1 MFGCCLHT
9 YLSLRDPAAGQPW
22 RKLPEGGLSLDKEV
36 EHPCGLPD
44 QKSFAYRSVQ
54 MKKSGIYAREHL
66 RMSTRETD
74 RPLQADALRE
84 IERAVR
90 GKLRAFDLSDSFIER
105 CLEDS
110 IQKGLVE
117 YLRKLDGGEVIEN
130 RNGFVVRAAF
140 LRAIDELRREARQA
154 DGDVVSAL
162 IESGSVA
169 EPPSEELAIEY
180 LQAEELREA
189 VRQLSP
195 EEQQVLSLH
204 YLEEKTA
211 EASAEVLFCSERTYR
226 RRLKQALRKLGRML
240 DAPVPEPGSQLA
252 IEIGVVTW
260 VGLRGAKVAISQGP
274 FEHLVRLAEGI
285 VGRIGGSENAERVA
299 TIAGSGPAKVV
310 GGCTA
315 ACLLAVGGA
324 QLAGVGGGPDQP
336 DPRGRAQLER
346 ADPSVVVAPPV
357 PPPPAPIR
365 SSRQPAGSGA
375 GSSAAASAAER
386 RERQANREVESQGT
400 GALFPEER
408 SSEPTESTPVES
420 SPPPSGEATPNRAA
434 ESQGVG
440 GLVGQ

>member
-1 MFGCCLHT
+1 
-9 YLSLRDPAAGQPW
+9 
-22 RKLPEGGLSLDKEV
+22 
-36 EHPCGLPD
+36 
-44 QKSFAYRSVQ
+44 
-54 MKKSGIYAREHL
+54 MKKTGNSAPEYR
-66 RMSTRETD
+66 RMSTREID

-110 IQKGLVE
+110 IQKGVVE
-117 YLRKLDGGEVIEN
+117 YLRKLDSGEVIEN

-140 LRAIDELRREARQA
+140 LRAIDELRREARQV
-154 DGDVVSAL
+154 DGAVVGVL
-162 IESGSVA
+162 IESGRVA

-204 YLEEKTA
+204 YFEEKTA
-211 EASAEVLFCSERTYR
+211 EASAKALFCSERTYR

-252 IEIGVVTW
+252 IEIGVITW

-285 VGRIGGSENAERVA
+285 VGRIGGSETTERVA
-299 TIAGSGPAKVV
+299 TIASSGPAKVV

-315 ACLLAVGGA
+315 AAAACLLAVGGA
-324 QLAGVGGGPDQP
+324 ELAGVGAGEPDRRDGDRAAVERTQP
-336 DPRGRAQLER
+336 RPLRG
-346 ADPSVVVAPPV
+346 VVVAPPV
-357 PPPPAPIR
+357 PTPALTR
-365 SSRQPAGSGA
+365 SSRRLAGSESPT
-375 GSSAAASAAER
+375 SSASAADR
-386 RERQANREVESQGT
+386 REREANREVESQGT
-400 GALFPEER
+400 GVLLPEE
-408 SSEPTESTPVES
+408 SEPAPRPTPIES
-420 SPPPSGEATPNRAA
+420 SPPPSESTPNSAV
-434 ESQGVG
+434 ESQGTG
-440 GLVGQ
+440 GLVP

>member
-1 MFGCCLHT
+1 V
-9 YLSLRDPAAGQPW
+9 RI
-22 RKLPEGGLSLDKEV
+22 KE
-36 EHPCGLPD
+36 
-44 QKSFAYRSVQ
+44 
-54 MKKSGIYAREHL
+54 SGIYAPENR
-66 RMSTRETD
+66 RMGTREID

-154 DGDVVSAL
+154 DGEVVGLL
-162 IESGSVA
+162 IESGRVA

-204 YLEEKTA
+204 YFEEKTA
-211 EASAEVLFCSERTYR
+211 EASAEALFCSERTYR

-252 IEIGVVTW
+252 IEIGVFTW

-274 FEHLVRLAEGI
+274 FEHLFRLAEGT
-285 VGRIGGSENAERVA
+285 VGRIGGSETTERVA

-324 QLAGVGGGPDQP
+324 QLAGVGGPDQP
-336 DPRGRAQLER
+336 DLRGRAQLER
-346 ADPSVVVAPPV
+346 AEPSVIVAPPV
-357 PPPPAPIR
+357 PPPPPAPI
-365 SSRQPAGSGA
+365 SPSRQSAGSGA
-375 GSSAAASAAER
+375 EGISASASAAER
-386 RERQANREVESQGT
+386 RKREANREVESQGT

-408 SSEPTESTPVES
+408 SSEPTESTPVQS
-420 SPPPSGEATPNRAA
+420 SPPPSAEATPNRAA

>member
-1 MFGCCLHT
+1 
-9 YLSLRDPAAGQPW
+9 
-22 RKLPEGGLSLDKEV
+22 
-36 EHPCGLPD
+36 
-44 QKSFAYRSVQ
+44 
-54 MKKSGIYAREHL
+54 
-66 RMSTRETD
+66 MSTRQID
-74 RPLQADALRE
+74 RPLQADALHE

-130 RNGFVVRAAF
+130 RDGFVVQAAF

-154 DGDVVSAL
+154 DGAVFGVL
-162 IESGSVA
+162 IGSGSVA

-204 YLEEKTA
+204 YFEEKTA
-211 EASAEVLFCSERTYR
+211 EASAKALFCSERTYR

-252 IEIGVVTW
+252 IEVGVVTW

-285 VGRIGGSENAERVA
+285 VGRIGGSETTERVA

-315 ACLLAVGGA
+315 ALAACVLAVGGIE
-324 QLAGVGGGPDQP
+324 LAGVGGRPDQ
-336 DPRGRAQLER
+336 RGKGDRVPVER
-346 ADPSVVVAPPV
+346 ARPSPRVVVAPPV
-357 PPPPAPIR
+357 PPPSA
-365 SSRQPAGSGA
+365 SSRQQAGSDSTT
-375 GSSAAASAAER
+375 SSAPAAER
-386 RERQANREVESQGT
+386 REREANRAAETQGT
-400 GALFPEER
+400 GALFPEES
-408 SSEPTESTPVES
+408 SSEPASESEPVES
-420 SPPPSGEATPNRAA
+420 STPLSSEASANSAA
-434 ESQGVG
+434 ESQGTA
-440 GLVGQ
+440 GLVR

>member
-1 MFGCCLHT
+1 
-9 YLSLRDPAAGQPW
+9 
-22 RKLPEGGLSLDKEV
+22 
-36 EHPCGLPD
+36 
-44 QKSFAYRSVQ
+44 
-54 MKKSGIYAREHL
+54 MKKTGNSAPEYR

-110 IQKGLVE
+110 IQKGIVE

-130 RNGFVVRAAF
+130 RNGFVVQAAF
-140 LRAIDELRREARQA
+140 LRAIDELRREARQV
-154 DGDVVSAL
+154 DGAVVGVL
-162 IESGSVA
+162 IESGRVA

-204 YLEEKTA
+204 YFEEKTA
-211 EASAEVLFCSERTYR
+211 EASAEALFCSERTYR
-226 RRLKQALRKLGRML
+226 RRLKQALRKLGRIL

-260 VGLRGAKVAISQGP
+260 VGLRGAKAAISQGP

-285 VGRIGGSENAERVA
+285 VRRIGGSETTERVA

-310 GGCTA
+310 DGCTA

-324 QLAGVGGGPDQP
+324 QLAGVGGPDQP
-336 DPRGRAQLER
+336 DPGGGAQLER
-346 ADPSVVVAPPV
+346 VEPSVVVAPPV
-357 PPPPAPIR
+357 PPPPPAPI
-365 SSRQPAGSGA
+365 SSSQQPTGSES
-375 GSSAAASAAER
+375 GSSASAAEKK
-386 RERQANREVESQGT
+386 ERQANREVESQGT

>member
-1 MFGCCLHT
+1 
-9 YLSLRDPAAGQPW
+9 
-22 RKLPEGGLSLDKEV
+22 
-36 EHPCGLPD
+36 
-44 QKSFAYRSVQ
+44 
-54 MKKSGIYAREHL
+54 MKKTGISAPEYR
-66 RMSTRETD
+66 RMSTREID

-110 IQKGLVE
+110 VQKGIVE
-117 YLRKLDGGEVIEN
+117 YLRKLDSGEVIEN

-140 LRAIDELRREARQA
+140 LRAIDELRREARQV
-154 DGDVVSAL
+154 DGTVVGVL
-162 IESGSVA
+162 IESGQVA

-204 YLEEKTA
+204 YFEEKTA
-211 EASAEVLFCSERTYR
+211 EASAEALFCSERTYR
-226 RRLKQALRKLGRML
+226 RRLKQALRKLGRIL

-285 VGRIGGSENAERVA
+285 VGRIGGSETTERVA

-324 QLAGVGGGPDQP
+324 QLAGVGGPDQP
-336 DPRGRAQLER
+336 DPGGRAQLER
-346 ADPSVVVAPPV
+346 AEPSVVVAPPV
-357 PPPPAPIR
+357 PPPPPAPIT
-365 SSRQPAGSGA
+365 SSRQSADSGT
-375 GSSAAASAAER
+375 GNSASASAVER

-408 SSEPTESTPVES
+408 SSEPTESTSVEN
-420 SPPPSGEATPNRAA
+420 SPPPSGEATPNETA

>member
-1 MFGCCLHT
+1 
-9 YLSLRDPAAGQPW
+9 
-22 RKLPEGGLSLDKEV
+22 
-36 EHPCGLPD
+36 
-44 QKSFAYRSVQ
+44 
-54 MKKSGIYAREHL
+54 
-66 RMSTRETD
+66 MSTREID

-110 IQKGLVE
+110 IQKGIVE

-140 LRAIDELRREARQA
+140 LRAIDELRREARQV
-154 DGDVVSAL
+154 DGAVVGAL
-162 IESGSVA
+162 IESGRVA

-204 YLEEKTA
+204 YFEEKTA
-211 EASAEVLFCSERTYR
+211 EASAEALFCSERTYR
-226 RRLKQALRKLGRML
+226 RRLKQALRKLGRIL

-285 VGRIGGSENAERVA
+285 VGRIGSSETTERVA

-346 ADPSVVVAPPV
+346 AEPSVVVAPPV
-357 PPPPAPIR
+357 PPPPPAPI
-365 SSRQPAGSGA
+365 SPSRQSAGSRA
-375 GSSAAASAAER
+375 GSSASASAAER

-420 SPPPSGEATPNRAA
+420 SPPPPGEATPNRAA